1 MTTQNTLD
9 LSGDLVGHPLAEL
22 LVEIAHAGLDGSLRL
37 SSGEQKVI
45 VYFNK
50 GTVVFA
56 ISNARAFRL
65 FDILLREKKIDQQFL
80 AANPSFTND
89 LEFAR
94 TLIAK
99 RLFTPEGMK
108 EVFAQQVADILK
120 AAVRWTTGDW
130 TFSPLARLKE
140 SIRYEVDV
148 NAILL
153 EYVRTLSA
161 EYVLKRFKSV
171 AESFTLR
178 GEIDQNVP
186 LQPHEAYICTRFVG
200 EALSVEQVMRTSGM
214 PEHVAFQ
221 ALYTLWL
228 GGFVARHDWNPAF
241 TNRKINDLR
250 LAKLELKKEAEHLAA
265 SAPVKEAPKAAPV
278 VNEPAAEDAAPVEAE
293 LSVGDYIARSETAM
307 THYEMLGVDIKS
319 ETAEI
324 KQAYFALAKRF
335 HPDHFH
341 SEGNAALL
349 AKLQNAFTKL
359 AQAYEALKTPAS
371 REAYD
376 FKMRKELAEHEKRA
390 ASAATGASKEEI
402 DRAALSEQASENFE
416 QGFSLLMDEEFEA
429 ATPYLAR
436 AVFIAP
442 NVPKYRAYYGKAL
455 SADEKQRH
463 KAESEMQAAIKLDS
477 TNPTFRLILAEF
489 FVQMNMIKRA
499 EGELN
504 RLLSSFPSNR
514 EARML
519 LDSLQKK

>member
-9 LSGDLVGHPLAEL
+9 LSSDLIAHPLAEL
-22 LVEIAHAGLDGSLRL
+22 LVEISHARLDGSLRI
-37 SSGEQKVI
+37 SNGEQKVI

-80 AANPSFTND
+80 TANPTFTND
-89 LEFAR
+89 MEFAR
-94 TLIAK
+94 ALIAK
-99 RLFTPEGMK
+99 GVFTSDGIK
-108 EVFAQQVADILK
+108 EVFSQQISGILK
-120 AAVRWTTGDW
+120 AAIRWTSGDW

-140 SIRYEVDV
+140 TIRYEVDV

-161 EYVLKRFKSV
+161 EYVIKRFKSV
-171 AESFTLR
+171 NETFTLL
-178 GEIDQNVP
+178 GEIDQNAP
-186 LQPHEAYICTRFVG
+186 LQPHEAFIVTRFTG
-200 EALSVEQVMRTSGM
+200 EPLSVQQIMGISGM

-228 GGFVARHDWNPAF
+228 SGFVARHGWNPAF
-241 TNRKINDLR
+241 TDHKLNDLR
-250 LAKLELKKEAEHLAA
+250 LAKLELKKEADHIVAP
-265 SAPVKEAPKAAPV
+265 APVKEAPKVETVAEEA
-278 VNEPAAEDAAPVEAE
+278 AAEAE
-293 LSVGDYIARSETAM
+293 TAEPELTVSDYIARSETAA
-307 THYEMLGVDIKS
+307 THYEMLGIEIKAEAS
-319 ETAEI
+319 EV
-324 KQAYFALAKRF
+324 KQAYFALAKRL

-341 SEGNAALL
+341 SEGDAPLL
-349 AKLQNAFTKL
+349 AKLQNAFTRL
-359 AQAYEALKTPAS
+359 SQAYEALKTPES

-376 FKMRKELAEHEKRA
+376 FKMRKELAEQEKRA

-402 DRAALSEQASENFE
+402 DRAALAEQASENFE
-416 QGFSLLMDEEFEA
+416 QGFSLLMDEEFDA

-442 NVPKYRAYYGKAL
+442 NVPKYRSYYGKAL
-455 SADEKQRH
+455 SADDKQRH
-463 KAESEMQAAIKLDS
+463 KAESEMQAAIKLDP
-477 TNPTFRLILAEF
+477 TNPTFRLVLAEF